1 MPLSSVADC
10 PSQKRR
16 LPYFLRK
23 PILWLCAIAM
33 ILGLLAEWSWIQ
45 FTREGIIWYSRMFN
59 PVIIILAAALVCV
72 TYAIG
77 VARGATS
84 TFPQRRWRHAAF
96 AVGIGTV
103 LLALEAPLGTLARQL
118 FLARQLQD
126 LLLGVIAPILI
137 VLAMPRRALIAG
149 ISGESPSNAS
159 PFEADDTELEADSFW
174 RNAAATAL
182 AIGVLY
188 VWLYPPFQNATVTSS
203 LIELALNGMTFGA
216 ALLFWGFIFDFRPL
230 PAGAGYGSRLMMLWI
245 MSLSHIAVGAY
256 LTIKTEVLYS
266 AYGTAGRLFG
276 ISSLTDETTGGF
288 IIWVPSAL
296 LCLAAII
303 MVIHLWGRHED
314 RIWAKYSGW
323 SSSNSAALLFPTTG
337 EQLITLARP
346 KNRAMAIA
354 VMSFVIGVF
363 GFTIFGGIL
372 NHINNGRHT
381 VTRGPLSGKH
391 LAAHSMTGQ
400 SME

>member
-1 MPLSSVADC
+1 
-10 PSQKRR
+10 
-16 LPYFLRK
+16 
-23 PILWLCAIAM
+23 M
-33 ILGLLAEWSWIQ
+33 ILALLAELSWMQ
-45 FTREGIIWYSRMFN
+45 FTREGLVWHSRTFN
-59 PVIIILAAALVCV
+59 QVIIILAAALVCAI
-72 TYAIG
+72 YAIG

-84 TFPQRRWRHAAF
+84 NFPQRRWRHAAF

-103 LLALEAPLGTLARQL
+103 LLAFEAPLGTLARQL
-118 FLARQLQD
+118 FFARQLQD
-126 LLLGVIAPILI
+126 LLLGVVAPILI

-149 ISGESPSNAS
+149 ISRETPSNAS
-159 PFEADDTELEADSFW
+159 PFEVDDTELQADSFW
-174 RNAAATAL
+174 WNAAATAL
-182 AIGVLY
+182 SIGVLY
-188 VWLYPPFQNATVTSS
+188 MWLYPPFQNATVTS
-203 LIELALNGMTFGA
+203 LPIELALNGMTFGA
-216 ALLFWGFIFDFRPL
+216 ALLFWGFILDFRPL

-266 AYGTAGRLFG
+266 AYGMGERLFG
-276 ISSLTDETTGGF
+276 ISSLTDEVTGGF

-303 MVIHLWGRHED
+303 MVIHLWGLHED
-314 RIWAKYSGW
+314 RVWAKYSGW

-346 KNRAMAIA
+346 KNRAMAI
-354 VMSFVIGVF
+354 VVISFVIGVF
-363 GFTIFGGIL
+363 GFTILGGIL

-381 VTRGPLSGKH
+381 AARDVLIGQH
-391 LAAHSMTGQ
+391 LVAAHSTAGH

>member
-1 MPLSSVADC
+1 MSSPLSSVVDC
-10 PSQKRR
+10 PPQKRR
-16 LPYFLRK
+16 LSFFLRK
-23 PILWLCAIAM
+23 PTLWLCAIAM

-45 FTREGIIWYSRMFN
+45 FTREGIVRHGRTFD
-59 PVIIILAAALVCV
+59 PAIIVAAALVCAI
-72 TYAIG
+72 YAIG

-84 TFPQRRWRHAAF
+84 TIPQRHWRHAAF

-126 LLLGVIAPILI
+126 LLLGVVAPILI
-137 VLAMPRRALIAG
+137 VFAIPRTALIAG
-149 ISGESPSNAS
+149 LSGESRSNAS
-159 PFEADDTELEADSFW
+159 PFEVDDTELRADSW
-174 RNAAATAL
+174 RWNGAATAL
-182 AIGVLY
+182 SIGVLY
-188 VWLYPPFQNATVTSS
+188 VWLYPPFQNAAATNS
-203 LIELALNGMTFGA
+203 LTEMALNVTTFGA
-216 ALLFWGFIFDFRPL
+216 ALLFWSFIFDFRPL

-245 MSLSHIAVGAY
+245 VSLSHIAVGAY
-256 LTIKTEVLYS
+256 LTTKTEILYS
-266 AYGTAGRLFG
+266 AYGTAGRFFG
-276 ISSLTDETTGGF
+276 ISPLTDETTGGF

-337 EQLITLARP
+337 EQLIALARP
-346 KNRAMAIA
+346 KNRVQAIGVTA
-354 VMSFVIGVF
+354 FVIAVF

-372 NHINNGRHT
+372 NHINNRRHPN
-381 VTRGPLSGKH
+381 RGPLVAQH
-391 LAAHSMTGQ
+391 LPVHSTT
-400 SME
+400 SHSVE